1 MAVNANATYLAN
13 LVNPE
18 VIGDLVN
25 KKLTK
30 LIKFAPLADID
41 TTLLGRPGD
50 TLKFPSW
57 NYIGK
62 ASVTAEGQ
70 PITIN
75 QLTAG
80 TTPVTVK
87 KVGNG
92 IELTD
97 EAVLSGYGDPIGEGA
112 DQLALSIADAIDDE
126 FVTALAGN
134 TANTVTK
141 QGTDLDAD
149 DINEALVK
157 FGEDIDGV
165 KVLLIN
171 SADYKIFRKSSAWL
185 PASEIAAAIVV
196 KGAVGEIYGCQVVV
210 SDRVTAKTAH
220 IVKPGAL
227 ALILK
232 RDTLVESDRDIIN
245 KSTVMTADKHFAAY
259 LKDASKAVYIK

>member
-13 LVNPE
+13 LVNPQ
-18 VIGDLVN
+18 VIGDLLD
-25 KKLTK
+25 KKLAKAIK
-30 LIKFAPLADID
+30 LAPLAVVD
-41 TTLLGRPGD
+41 TTLTNRPGD
-50 TLKFPSW
+50 TISVPSW
-57 NYIGK
+57 GYIGK
-62 ASVTAEGQ
+62 AAVTAEGQ

-75 QLTAG
+75 TLTAS
-80 TTPVTVK
+80 TTPVKVK

-97 EAVLSGYGDPIGEGA
+97 EAVLSGFGDPIGEGT

-149 DINEALVK
+149 DINDALVK
-157 FGEDIDGV
+157 FGEDVEGV

-185 PASEIAAAIVV
+185 PASDIAADIMV

-227 ALILK
+227 GLALK

-245 KSTVMTADKHFAAY
+245 KSTVLTADKHFAAF
-259 LKDASKAVYIK
+259 LRDASKAVYIN